1 MINRFIILFLLYSRS
16 KDEIFQGMDNR
27 DEIVVLGEFQTSID
41 ANIVKSKLDA
51 YGIPCFLTEENMAN
65 LYPGASNLMNFSV
78 RLHLFSGDVE
88 RAKHILEENHLVLDD
103 DSVLKCPKCKSRK
116 LERDFPKK
124 FSLTF
129 ASALNTLFFGVF
141 FPHKK
146 IFRCLECDYEFND

>member
-1 MINRFIILFLLYSRS
+1 MFLLYSRG

-27 DEIVVLGEFQTSID
+27 DDIVVFGEFKTSIE
-41 ANIVKSKLDA
+41 ANLVKSKLDA
-51 YGIPCFLTEENMAN
+51 YGVPCFLTEENMAN
-65 LYPGASNLMNFSV
+65 LYPGASSLMNFSV
-78 RLHLFSGDVE
+78 RLHLFSRDVE
-88 RAKHILEENHLVLDD
+88 RAEHIMAENNMVLDD
-103 DSVLKCPKCKSRK
+103 ETIVRCPKCKSRK

-146 IFRCLECDYEFND
+146 VFRCLECEYEFND